1 MERNKKKLRPP
12 FYILVA
18 LILITVFFGVNDK
31 TEKEIE
37 IKQENEIAKIED
49 NILIDISNT
58 SISITVVGDIM
69 CHNTQYN
76 DAYNKETNSYDFSYV
91 FEDVKK
97 YIEKGDISIGNL
109 ETTLAGKEIG
119 YSSYPTFNTPEA
131 MAQDL
136 KELGIDVLST
146 ANNHSLDKGY
156 KGIVNTIEELN
167 KVGINHTGTYKSYE
181 DSEKILI
188 LDVKGI
194 KIAFLAYTY
203 GTNGITIPA
212 QNEYCINMI
221 KEEKII
227 ADLEKA
233 KELQP
238 DLIVVNMHWGI
249 EYSQY
254 PSSEQERLAEIL
266 FKYGADLILGCHP
279 HVLQKMEK
287 REIELE
293 DGSKKDGFIIYSL
306 GNFISGQVK
315 NYTRQSVILDIAIT
329 KNGKNRKNIYRFSW
343 IYTSIYE

>member
-1 MERNKKKLRPP
+1 MKRNKKRLRPP

-18 LILITVFFGVNDK
+18 LILITVFLGVNDK
-31 TEKEIE
+31 IEKEIE

-91 FEDVKK
+91 FEEVKK

-146 ANNHSLDKGY
+146 VNNHSLDKGY

-203 GTNGITIPA
+203 GTNGIPIPS

-221 KEEKII
+221 REEKII
-227 ADLEKA
+227 ADLGKA
-233 KELQP
+233 KELHP
-238 DLIVVNMHWGI
+238 DLIVVNMHWGV

-254 PSSEQERLAEIL
+254 PSSEQERLTEIL
-266 FKYGADLILGCHP
+266 FKNGADLILGSHP